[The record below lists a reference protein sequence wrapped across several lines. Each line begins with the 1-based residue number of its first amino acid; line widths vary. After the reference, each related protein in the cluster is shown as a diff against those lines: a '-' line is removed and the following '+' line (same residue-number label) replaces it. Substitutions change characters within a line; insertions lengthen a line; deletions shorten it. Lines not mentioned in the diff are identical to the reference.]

1 MPPSSSPPAALGDR
15 SLARIPPSKA
25 SIPPSASSQRHL
37 PPPSSQPRAAT
48 RQPYA
53 HSPPARP
60 DVAAISPAPARL
72 DSTSRD
78 HRCEP
83 RPRTPSPPFS
93 GKVDSK
99 PKTVAATVKSRAHS
113 RLASFGRIRSR
124 GGQQPADLQPLA
136 TEPSTPPET
145 YPVQPAPSLTGSHKR
160 SEPSTAS
167 YHSSE
172 TTLSDEKFHDT
183 KSFDEPRQQP
193 IARDIS
199 RNTSADRRERSED
212 SACDTNEQYRRLVEG
227 RSRMMHQTSSRLLRM
242 TEDDRPFTRVSA
254 THFRACAA
262 LIPAF
267 RSFWLHIVVQLQ
279 PCRKGAN
286 VKCPA

>member
-1 MPPSSSPPAALGDR
+1 MPPSSSSPPAALGDR

-25 SIPPSASSQRHL
+25 SIPLSDSPQRH
-37 PPPSSQPRAAT
+37 PPLPSSPPRAAT
-48 RQPYA
+48 RPPYA
-53 HSPPARP
+53 HSHSLPARP
-60 DVAAISPAPARL
+60 DVAAAPPSAPARL
-72 DSTSRD
+72 DPTSHD

-124 GGQQPADLQPLA
+124 GGQQLADQHPLA
-136 TEPSTPPET
+136 TEPSTPPES

-172 TTLSDEKFHDT
+172 TTLSDDKFHDT

-193 IARDIS
+193 IARDSS
-199 RNTSADRRERSED
+199 RNTSVDRRGRSED
-212 SACDTNEQYRRLVEG
+212 SACDTNEQYRRLIEG

-242 TEDDRPFTRVSA
+242 TEDDRPFTRVSD
-254 THFRACAA
+254 TRF
-262 LIPAF
+262 F
-267 RSFWLHIVVQLQ
+267 
-279 PCRKGAN
+279 
-286 VKCPA
+286 